1 MVRPGAASNKVKNK
15 KRTSVKLADELSDMP
30 REDLRRLVHTLEE
43 EMTEAAEELQFE
55 YAARLRDEIKELKR
69 EIRDMPEKV

>member
-1 MVRPGAASNKVKNK
+1 
-15 KRTSVKLADELSDMP
+15 MP

-43 EMTEAAEELQFE
+43 EMSEAAEELQFE